1 MEPRQGPVVSIR
13 SIIGGMLAS
22 LLRLMCIF
30 VAATTVR
37 LWPFAAATNVTGQC
51 MAGVVQQLESRC
63 NTSSPP
69 YEQILSAYRAQC
81 CSRPLRVLAPATLES
96 WITRQANQFEQQVST
111 AVNVTYSDPSI
122 IPSTVDSQLK
132 GWAEQ
137 DLWIVDGASIPPLAY
152 LKALLPLEQKIQ
164 DSPDAAWVGYQPL
177 WSNLS
182 VAGGRTIAVPISS
195 DALLLYYRR
204 DTLAALGR
212 DVPSS
217 WDELLQLA
225 EDWNT
230 YAAAVAAKAAAAAS
244 DATTTTVPPAP
255 QHALCLSTALDCST
269 TVWVLSAVLASI
281 TQCWGPRT
289 GWALALDESD
299 PMRAVQLLNG
309 SAMEQG
315 LAKLGALAAAGPQ
328 GLSCGQPL
336 VRFARGECLITLDLG
351 RGFSVLQQQTAGNAS
366 SDADIGIESSRVRGV
381 VGVAL
386 PPGSTRVLDRSSG
399 ELVPV
404 SEDTC
409 RVPRRGSGGGDRSG
423 RWACAAPMLSYGGT
437 FGVISRR
444 NGAVYQELA
453 FQFVTWL
460 SSLEAQWQGVADAG
474 GGVNTMAAAL
484 QPVRGLMLEPA
495 SALERFTASVDM
507 GGAGYDLAD
516 AQSYLAALQAAFTSP
531 NVALEFGAPGAFALR
546 SHMGAAI
553 HAYLNGVDAKVAAD
567 GMLRAWLE
575 EWSRLNFTVSDV
587 QQMLLQATPDSFEVP
602 PRVAD
607 QGHGGKLV
615 WAIVVGTVLGVAMLA
630 VLICVALWCY
640 RVGRGESRLRR
651 IEPPGISLQTTL
663 VVTDIQDSTKMWEL
677 LHSDVMD
684 VAIYH
689 HHSLARRLILRFR
702 GYESATEGDSFIIA
716 FHTADDAVCFCA
728 LFQQGLLQVPWP
740 AELLAL
746 EGCKAVWMCKSEPE
760 PKRRR
765 ESQQS
770 QQPLEVT
777 RSGEPLSAL
786 ALQGGNLGPRAD
798 TSQVDPSAA
807 SAASPQL
814 LSSQHLTAAARTEA
828 DASSVT
834 LSIGGSR
841 SPPNA
846 LRNKF
851 HVGGS
856 SDLSL
861 TPAPALV
868 SALGSQHAPA
878 GVQSPVATVP
888 SDSSATAAA
897 STQLLGPGVLPRF
910 SRNTTPYIL
919 NGAGS
924 SSGLTF
930 GALGASPRQL
940 SFMGRSQSRLGAS
953 SMSMGTPAM
962 PLPSMPLSLLPT
974 AAAMAPLER
983 RSTPRGS
990 IGSSYRS
997 VPSTVIA
1004 TRSHHGGQ
1012 DLITN
1017 LPTSPVTF
1025 GGSNGDVHQGAAA
1038 TAAASTDFA
1047 SGGGGGRSFRESFRS
1062 NPAGGDRG
1070 TEATGQRD
1078 ADSGGDIAPPL
1089 TEQNRQDGDGG
1100 SAMLKP
1106 PTFTGYPEVSDVLP
1120 LGSAA
1125 FSGPLSEGTTT
1136 GGDSGVGDVNGGG
1149 AVLQATAH
1157 VSRSNSAIKRS
1168 ISVGGGDGDTVGS
1181 ASACTGESAI
1191 RHLGGRFSATGS
1203 TRRTARR
1210 SSTDTVEVAPDRTT
1224 NNSRHSRSTEM
1235 ATVSEFNVVLESG
1248 GQHFINPRSE
1258 TNVALQQPG
1267 PSWGTHRFP
1276 LYGTASHLP
1285 TVLMPP
1291 SVSLPPTGLTEAERE
1306 PAAHGVERH
1315 VVVGAAAAATRP
1327 LGEGA
1332 GVAGTALGPR
1342 SFSPRA
1348 VVRRSSVTFD
1358 LQSAGSG
1365 SDEQT
1370 VRGGR
1375 SGTGASGLTAGA
1387 VSSLRTQPH
1396 SVYASNGKLD
1406 NVTVSSVEQ
1415 CTHETSSPS
1424 SHILPI
1430 ASQPGPQ
1437 LPYRRAPSH
1446 LGPASMITHP
1456 LGDRAGSLRRRS
1468 EITAG
1473 GGGAA
1478 AAGFP
1483 EYQLPFNYVAAGGLY
1498 SHGCDGMLRPSPLG
1512 RGASQSS
1519 MYSDPAFRAARGG
1532 SHGGGTSDATGIRS
1546 SNSRSLRG
1554 PSVDGEDVGESVE
1567 LVAYRGQSSPLLQL
1581 FPGGTLSEDEGR
1593 SGTIREE
1600 APAAVPTTTNPV
1612 VTSGGGGSG
1621 SGSGVG
1627 GDDGA
1632 RDVDGS
1638 PASPPFCGYTGG
1650 RLDEDTGHYG
1660 RASNMKRSLV
1670 GGAPFMQHQY
1680 HPQNPQQQQQQQQ
1693 QLQPQQQNAHPT
1705 FPQHLVSGLG
1715 SRMSSSLPTLTTTTA
1730 VVGAMGTR
1738 TSPVAVNPSTQQPRH
1753 HSQQQHSG
1761 LSRSLLALVNLP
1773 APRVGSGGDGG
1784 GRGLT
1789 TPESRAASMACM
1801 MRLASQHNLQSVG
1814 DSLCSR
1820 WKVVEGDEPGALLVF
1835 RGLRVRMGMHSGLSD
1850 ITDLAQLNRTANR
1863 MQYTGTGL
1871 SMAKAVADCAHGG
1884 QVLISQAAF
1893 TQLAVERLREGVMV
1907 LHMGEHRIKSDLP
1920 SISLYCGCPRGLQG
1934 RLPALR
1940 AVCSLQQFSL
1950 GVLDAPA
1957 GNVVVVF
1964 VHVVGAV
1971 SLLEWRPDLAAVAL
1985 EMFRDYVSLE
1995 LIKYQGY
2002 LVEAVDGLVLASFPS
2017 PSAGLAWV
2025 SRCQSDMNMLPWP
2038 EELMCHEACE
2048 ELCVTH
2054 LNPNTGIHEDIVV
2067 FRGLR
2072 LKAGVDMGRLRGEIN
2087 CVTGRMSY
2095 RGRAM
2100 NRAARIVAAAGS
2112 GQILASREAWLAAS
2126 LQPAARLAGLTG
2138 LSMGQFLL
2146 KGVAEPVEVYQVKT
2160 ATAVVSRR
2168 ARTVLTR
2175 PEGPLELDELPISN
2189 PIAAWH
2195 HHVSI
2200 NNATSAAAAAA
2211 AASAAALTQH
2221 ISTNNSVPQG
2231 ISSLTAAGVAGS
2243 GSVPS
2248 RLILGSMYSM
2258 AGGLAAA
2265 LRREDSVTRRPV
2277 SRTLSRRSS
2286 RRSSLGSQFSNL
2298 AATTMVAVAHGSLD
2312 GRQDISNSPSRTAA
2326 SATAATA
2333 VASGVSLGT
2342 THAAMGL
2349 NTAAPA
2355 TAVTGAAS
2363 IPTTATTTAAAATA
2377 ALSAPAMT
2385 ASRSG
2390 SSVPVVM
2397 GTVAGQRSASQAHLR
2412 GEGCLIAEGPVN
2424 AGVSSHAG
2432 HPVLRSSISGYVSM
2446 SLAGGGSGAAAGG
2459 ACGPYAIP
2467 SLGSGTRTSRNSAG
2481 DTGCDI
2487 DGAHSSNPR
2496 SSNPSNRSPQ
2506 PPCGHRLTA
2515 SLQLPAQQPSTIN
2528 SQQHPQQFP
2537 QGATTVSPVSIRSG
2551 PAQGIV
2557 RHLSAL
2563 IRSASLA
2570 LQGSSANSSATAA
2583 AAGGGSAVTGPKSG
2597 SIHPV
2602 LPSPA
2607 QGRRITPAAV
2617 QITLEAPDTATATT
2631 IANAGAS
2638 TAGPGLV
2645 EQSRFGDRGLRKSAS
2660 GAIDLRLRLLSSG
2673 GTALSGGDAGGGG
2686 GGGGGGLGLGLGLG
2700 GLRDRLPARL
2710 WAAGGLFRAGSFS
2723 GQVRRGGTDD
2733 NGRTS
2738 DFGLNPTAGVA
2749 VNPCGVILGGR
2760 TRSPTAGG
2768 RRFMSTASGIGYLNF
2783 VTANGGA
2790 APGSPSIAHALRGAT
2805 AAGGSG
2811 SFHWRRG
2818 AHAAGAVAAAAIA
2831 SSSRG
2836 RELRGDVEMLDRIL
2850 REGRAG
2856 RRRKFESP

>member
-13 SIIGGMLAS
+13 SRIGGMLAR
-22 LLRLMCIF
+22 LFRLMCIF
-30 VAATTVR
+30 NVATTVS
-37 LWPFAAATNVTGQC
+37 LWPIGAATNVTGQC

-63 NTSSPP
+63 NSSSPP
-69 YEQILSAYRAQC
+69 YEQILLAYRAQC
-81 CSRPLRVLAPATLES
+81 CSRPLRVLAPTTLES
-96 WITRQANQFEQQVST
+96 WITRQAIQFEQQVST
-111 AVNVTYSDPSI
+111 AVNVTYGDPSI
-122 IPSTVDSQLK
+122 IPSTVDSQLN

-152 LKALLPLEQKIQ
+152 RKALLPLEQKIQ
-164 DSPDAAWVGYQPL
+164 DSPDATWDGYQSL

-182 VAGGRTIAVPISS
+182 VAGVRTIAVPISS

-212 DVPSS
+212 DVPFS

-230 YAAAVAAKAAAAAS
+230 SAAAAAAKAAAAAPA
-244 DATTTTVPPAP
+244 ATTTTVPPAP

-281 TQCWGPRT
+281 TQRWGPRT

-315 LAKLGALAAAGPQ
+315 LAKLRALVAAGPQ
-328 GLSCGQPL
+328 GLSCGEPL

-351 RGFSVLQQQTAGNAS
+351 RGFRVLQQLAAGNAS

-386 PPGSTRVLDRSSG
+386 PPGSTHVLDRASG
-399 ELVPV
+399 ALVPA
-404 SEDTC
+404 SEDMC
-409 RVPRRGSGGGDRSG
+409 RVSRRGDRSG
-423 RWACAAPMLSYGGT
+423 AWACAAPMLSYGGT

-453 FQFVTWL
+453 FQFLTWL
-460 SSLEAQWQGVADAG
+460 SSLEAQWQGVAGAG
-474 GGVNTMAAAL
+474 GGVNTTAAAV
-484 QPVRGLMLEPA
+484 QPVRERMLAPA
-495 SALERFTASVDM
+495 SALERFTASVDL

-516 AQSYLAALQAAFTSP
+516 AQSYLAALQATFTSP

-567 GMLRAWLE
+567 GMLHAWLA
-575 EWSRLNFTVSDV
+575 EWSRLNFTVSEV
-587 QQMLLQATPDSFEVP
+587 QQMLLHATPDSFEVP
-602 PRVAD
+602 AKVVDR
-607 QGHGGKLV
+607 GRGGRLV
-615 WAIVVGTVLGVAMLA
+615 WAIVVGTVLGVALLA
-630 VLICVALWCY
+630 ILICMALWCY
-640 RVGRGESRLRR
+640 RVGRGEARLRR
-651 IEPPGISLQTTL
+651 IEPPGISPQTTL

-746 EGCKAVWMCKSEPE
+746 DGCKAVWMCKSEPE

-786 ALQGGNLGPRAD
+786 ALQGGTVGHCAGTGQVDPPGTAAAHTEAD
-798 TSQVDPSAA
+798 TS
-807 SAASPQL
+807 
-814 LSSQHLTAAARTEA
+814 
-828 DASSVT
+828 SVS
-834 LSIGGSR
+834 LSIRGLR
-841 SPPNA
+841 SPHSGLRSKLNA
-846 LRNKF
+846 
-851 HVGGS
+851 GGS
-856 SDLSL
+856 SYLSL
-861 TPAPALV
+861 APAPATAV
-868 SALGSQHAPA
+868 GSQHAPA
-878 GVQSPVATVP
+878 GVQSPVATAS
-888 SDSSATAAA
+888 SDSATTAAA
-897 STQLLGPGVLPRF
+897 SPQLLGPAGLPRF
-910 SRNTTPYIL
+910 SRSTAPYVL

-940 SFMGRSQSRLGAS
+940 SFLGRSQSRLGAS
-953 SMSMGTPAM
+953 SMSTGTPAM
-962 PLPSMPLSLLPT
+962 PLPSISLSMLAT
-974 AAAMAPLER
+974 AAAGAPLER

-997 VPSTVIA
+997 VLSTGMG

-1012 DLITN
+1012 DILIN
-1017 LPTSPVTF
+1017 LPASPVTF
-1025 GGSNGDVHQGAAA
+1025 GDSNGGGVHRD
-1038 TAAASTDFA
+1038 AAASAASTEFA
-1047 SGGGGGRSFRESFRS
+1047 SGGVISFRDSFR
-1062 NPAGGDRG
+1062 NAAGGDRG
-1070 TEATGQRD
+1070 TEATRQGD
-1078 ADSGGDIAPPL
+1078 AGSGGDIAPPV
-1089 TEQNRQDGDGG
+1089 TQRNSQDGDGSG
-1100 SAMLKP
+1100 GIFNP
-1106 PTFTGYPEVSDVLP
+1106 PTLTGYPEVSAVLP
-1120 LGSAA
+1120 LGFAASSAPV
-1125 FSGPLSEGTTT
+1125 SDGTTT
-1136 GGDSGVGDVNGGG
+1136 GDGSGVGGVDGGG
-1149 AVLQATAH
+1149 AVMQATAH
-1157 VSRSNSAIKRS
+1157 ISRSNSAIKRS
-1168 ISVGGGDGDTVGS
+1168 ISASGGDGATVGS
-1181 ASACTGESAI
+1181 ARACTGESAI

-1203 TRRTARR
+1203 TRRFARR

-1224 NNSRHSRSTEM
+1224 NNSRQSRSTEM

-1248 GQHFINPRSE
+1248 GEHFINQRSDID
-1258 TNVALQQPG
+1258 VALQQPST
-1267 PSWGTHRFP
+1267 SWGAPRFP
-1276 LYGTASHLP
+1276 LYGAASHLP
-1285 TVLMPP
+1285 MVVMPP
-1291 SVSLPPTGLTEAERE
+1291 SVALPPTGLPGALRE
-1306 PAAHGVERH
+1306 PAVHGVERL
-1315 VVVGAAAAATRP
+1315 VGAATTAATNGP

-1332 GVAGTALGPR
+1332 GVGGTALGPR

-1358 LQSAGSG
+1358 LQSVGGGG
-1365 SDEQT
+1365 SDE
-1370 VRGGR
+1370 RA
-1375 SGTGASGLTAGA
+1375 ASGGGSGAGESSVTAGA
-1387 VSSLRTQPH
+1387 VSSLRTESH
-1396 SVYASNGKLD
+1396 SMYASNAQSD
-1406 NVTVSSVEQ
+1406 NATVSSVEQ
-1415 CTHETSSPS
+1415 CTHEASSPS
-1424 SHILPI
+1424 LHGLPN
-1430 ASQPGPQ
+1430 ASQPGSQ

-1446 LGPASMITHP
+1446 LGPASMIP
-1456 LGDRAGSLRRRS
+1456 RPFGYRAASLRRRS
-1468 EITAG
+1468 DVTAG

-1478 AAGFP
+1478 TAGFP
-1483 EYQLPFNYVAAGGLY
+1483 EYQLPFSYVAAGGSY
-1498 SHGCDGMLRPSPLG
+1498 GHGCDGMLRPSPLG
-1512 RGASQSS
+1512 RGASQGS
-1519 MYSDPAFRAARGG
+1519 MYSDPAFRTAGAS
-1532 SHGGGTSDATGIRS
+1532 SHGGGTSDATGVRS

-1554 PSVDGEDVGESVE
+1554 PSVDGVDIGESVE
-1567 LVAYRGQSSPLLQL
+1567 LVAFQGQSSPLPQL
-1581 FPGGTLSEDEGR
+1581 FPGGMLSEDEAR
-1593 SGTIREE
+1593 NGTVRGE
-1600 APAAVPTTTNPV
+1600 APAAVQTNNNPV

-1621 SGSGVG
+1621 SGG
-1627 GDDGA
+1627 GGGGA
-1632 RDVDGS
+1632 GQDVDGS
-1638 PASPPFCGYTGG
+1638 PASPPFCSYIGG
-1650 RLDEDTGHYG
+1650 TRPDEATGHDG
-1660 RASNMKRSLV
+1660 RISNDMKRSLM
-1670 GGAPFMQHQY
+1670 GGAAFMQHQY
-1680 HPQNPQQQQQQQQ
+1680 YPPQQQH
-1693 QLQPQQQNAHPT
+1693 LPPQQQNAHPT
-1705 FPQHLVSGLG
+1705 FPQHLVSVLS
-1715 SRMSSSLPTLTTTTA
+1715 SRISGSLPALSPTTA
-1730 VVGAMGTR
+1730 VVSSTANR
-1738 TSPVAVNPSTQQPRH
+1738 TSPLAVNPSTQQHRQ

-1773 APRVGSGGDGG
+1773 GPRVGSGGNGG
-1784 GRGLT
+1784 ARGVT

-1820 WKVVEGDEPGALLVF
+1820 WKVVEEDELGALLVF

-1863 MQYTGTGL
+1863 MQYTGVGL

-1884 QVLISQAAF
+1884 QVLISQSAF

-1940 AVCSLQQFSL
+1940 AVRSLQQLSL

-2025 SRCQSDMNMLPWP
+2025 ARCQSDMNSLAWP

-2048 ELCVTH
+2048 ELCVTR
-2054 LNPNTGIHEDIVV
+2054 LNPNTGVHEDIVV

-2112 GQILASREAWLAAS
+2112 GQILASREAWLAAA

-2146 KGVAEPVEVYQVKT
+2146 KGVAEPVEVYQIKT
-2160 ATAVVSRR
+2160 AAAVVSHR

-2200 NNATSAAAAAA
+2200 NNGTSAAAAAA
-2211 AASAAALTQH
+2211 AASAAALTHH
-2221 ISTNNSVPQG
+2221 ISANNSVLPG
-2231 ISSLTAAGVAGS
+2231 ISGLKAAAAAGS

-2248 RLILGSMYSM
+2248 RLILGSMHSM
-2258 AGGLAAA
+2258 TGGLAAA
-2265 LRREDSVTRRPV
+2265 LRREESVTWRPV

-2298 AATTMVAVAHGSLD
+2298 AATTMVAVARGSLD
-2312 GRQDISNSPSRTAA
+2312 GRQDVSNSPSRTAA
-2326 SATAATA
+2326 SATAAAT
-2333 VASGVSLGT
+2333 VASGISLET
-2342 THAAMGL
+2342 THAGMGV
-2349 NTAAPA
+2349 NTAATA
-2355 TAVTGAAS
+2355 TAGAAS
-2363 IPTTATTTAAAATA
+2363 IATTATTTAATA
-2377 ALSAPAMT
+2377 AAAVSAPAT
-2385 ASRSG
+2385 TVSTSG
-2390 SSVPVVM
+2390 SLGPVV
-2397 GTVAGQRSASQAHLR
+2397 GTTAGQRLASQAQVQG

-2424 AGVSSHAG
+2424 AGVSSHVG
-2432 HPVLRSSISGYVSM
+2432 HLVLRSSMSGYVDM
-2446 SLAGGGSGAAAGG
+2446 SPAGRGSAAAGG
-2459 ACGPYAIP
+2459 AGGPNGIP

-2481 DTGCDI
+2481 ETGCSI

-2496 SSNPSNRSPQ
+2496 SSNASNRSPQ
-2506 PPCGHRLTA
+2506 PPWGHRLMA
-2515 SLQLPAQQPSTIN
+2515 SLQLPAQQPSTLN
-2528 SQQHPQQFP
+2528 SQQHPQQSP
-2537 QGATTVSPVSIRSG
+2537 PWGITVSPVNIRSG

-2563 IRSASLA
+2563 LRSASLA
-2570 LQGSSANSSATAA
+2570 LQGSAANSSAAAAATAA
-2583 AAGGGSAVTGPKSG
+2583 ATGSGGAITGSKSG
-2597 SIHPV
+2597 SVHPV
-2602 LPSPA
+2602 LPSPV
-2607 QGRRITPAAV
+2607 QGRHNNLAAV
-2617 QITLEAPDTATATT
+2617 QITLEGPDAATAAT
-2631 IANAGAS
+2631 IADAGAS

-2645 EQSRFGDRGLRKSAS
+2645 EQSRAGDRGLRENAS
-2660 GAIDLRLRLLSSG
+2660 G
-2673 GTALSGGDAGGGG
+2673 
-2686 GGGGGGLGLGLGLG
+2686 
-2700 GLRDRLPARL
+2700 
-2710 WAAGGLFRAGSFS
+2710 
-2723 GQVRRGGTDD
+2723 
-2733 NGRTS
+2733 
-2738 DFGLNPTAGVA
+2738 
-2749 VNPCGVILGGR
+2749 
-2760 TRSPTAGG
+2760 
-2768 RRFMSTASGIGYLNF
+2768 
-2783 VTANGGA
+2783 
-2790 APGSPSIAHALRGAT
+2790 
-2805 AAGGSG
+2805 
-2811 SFHWRRG
+2811 
-2818 AHAAGAVAAAAIA
+2818 
-2831 SSSRG
+2831 
-2836 RELRGDVEMLDRIL
+2836 
-2850 REGRAG
+2850 
-2856 RRRKFESP
+2856 